1 MKFSQFNSVIRLSD
15 KLSLIY
21 NAYADSY
28 LILSNKYLPLKDI
41 ESIKNEQPQLYDNLL
56 KSKSIIEN
64 DVDEISLVKKLQESI
79 DNNENSFIL
88 TINPTLDCNFRCWY
102 CYENHVSRS
111 KVEPE
116 TLDKIKK
123 LIYNIVI
130 EQTMLEHF

>member
-1 MKFSQFNSVIRLSD
+1 MIRLSD